1 MKLPRDL
8 NGSDLAKALKILGY
22 EVTRQ
27 KGSHIR
33 ITTQVNGTHH
43 EVVPAHKPIKPGTL
57 SSILKSVARHHQIS
71 TAELIERLKL

>member
-57 SSILKSVARHHQIS
+57 SSILTSVARHHQIS

>member
-1 MKLPRDL
+1 MKLPRSV
-8 NGSDLAKALKILGY
+8 NGTDLAKTLRILGY

-33 ITTQVNGTHH
+33 ITTTLNGTHH

-57 SSILKSVARHHQIS
+57 SSILKSIARHHEIS
-71 TAELIERLKL
+71 LGELLEKLEL